1 MLFAQMRRRPV
12 AHAVIALLAVSPALV
27 VAEEATEDR
36 IVVTGT
42 HIKRID
48 QETSSPVIVIDRTA
62 IEGSGAVTLHE
73 LLQLSPYNGAGSF
86 NESFT
91 TGFTPGAAAFD
102 LRSLGAERTLV
113 LVNGKRQPMYPFGA
127 GGSNAFV
134 DLNSIP
140 LATVKRVEILK
151 DGASALYGSDAVA
164 GVVNII
170 TYDSFS
176 GTEVALR
183 GKATEHGGADTSGLS
198 VLHGGE
204 TEKLN
209 WLVGVD
215 ASRRDELLGEDRE
228 YAKSLRR
235 DLGELGI
242 RDDRDIRSGE
252 GWQLNLDTGEFS
264 PLGVCAPENLY
275 AGADFYG
282 FGSGNICLN
291 DYAGQAQ
298 LLPESDRASVDGKL
312 GIDFGWAK
320 LTVHYGVVG
329 VDTRSTGFQS
339 SIFYPIIDAE
349 NFVFGQIE
357 PIDGVDFLT
366 TRRLTELGTPTIE
379 TESRSQQLAVDWQWQ
394 LADYDFNF
402 ALYRHETEIDETL
415 SEGWLHIDDYIRLQT
430 DIANNAFSIR
440 NPLTT
445 AQVAD
450 YTSEFWHKGESTLT
464 AQELR
469 MSGPLIDTVRGPI
482 WLAAGLEHR
491 KETFFDRSEQAIL
504 DGEVVGYGTSGAEGE
519 RSLTAA
525 YVETAIPLSDTAE
538 LSLSLRQDDY
548 SDFGSSTN
556 PKLGLRVNPTEALLF
571 RLSWGTGFRA
581 PSMHQLYTKLNIGSS
596 GNLPF
601 VQSGN
606 PDLEPEESE
615 SIVVGM
621 LFEPE
626 SGSEVSFDLWS
637 VDVDNII
644 SNLGAATIAERC
656 LAGGTLPD
664 FCAGRIVEP
673 GQTFTAWDG
682 TQYTPGIR
690 TYNDSFL
697 NLAGRKA
704 FGADLG
710 FAFRF
715 NRVVGGVLKWQTELS
730 RLINLEGEAYPGAG
744 IDEQEGNSGNP
755 LWRAKMTLH
764 WQGESVTHFLAMQY
778 LGAWDYLYSVP
789 LDPDA
794 DGDYDENDDGFAD
807 FSEERSSEVEAF
819 FQFDYQFGYALT
831 TEQRIVFG
839 IQNLTDEEPP
849 VSSLSWPF
857 FNQSLYS
864 PMGRSATL
872 EWQGRF

>member
-1 MLFAQMRRRPV
+1 M
-12 AHAVIALLAVSPALV
+12 
-27 VAEEATEDR
+27 
-36 IVVTGT
+36 VVTGT

-48 QETSSPVIVIDRTA
+48 QETSSPVVVIDRTA

-73 LLQLSPYNGAGSF
+73 LLQMSPYNGAGSF

-176 GTEVALR
+176 GTEVAVR
-183 GKATEHGGADTSGLS
+183 GKTTEHGGADTGALS
-198 VLHGGE
+198 LLHGGE
-204 TEKLN
+204 TEQLN
-209 WLVGVD
+209 WLIGVD
-215 ASRRDELLGEDRE
+215 ASHRDELLGADRD

-242 RDDRDIRSGE
+242 RDDRDIYSAI
-252 GWQLNLDTGEFS
+252 GWQLNSATGEFS
-264 PLGVCAPENLY
+264 PLGNCAAENRY
-275 AGADFYG
+275 PGADVFG
-282 FGSGNICLN
+282 FGSGDICLN
-291 DYAGQAQ
+291 DYASQML
-298 LLPESDRASVDGKL
+298 LLPETDRASIDGKL
-312 GIDFGWAK
+312 GYDFGWAK
-320 LTVHYGVVG
+320 LSIHYGLVG
-329 VDTRSTGFQS
+329 VDTRSTGFHT
-339 SIFYPIIDAE
+339 SIPYPT
-349 NFVFGQIE
+349 
-357 PIDGVDFLT
+357 DGVNIGQVENINGVNFLT
-366 TRRLTELGTPTIE
+366 VRRLTELGTPTID
-379 TESRSQQLAVDWQWQ
+379 TESLSQQLAMDWQWQ
-394 LADYDFNF
+394 LSDYDFNL

-415 SEGWLHIDDYIRLQT
+415 SEGWLHVNDYIRLQT
-430 DIANNAFSIR
+430 DIANNVFSIR
-440 NPLTT
+440 NPLTA
-445 AQVAD
+445 AQVDD
-450 YTSEFWHKGESTLT
+450 YTSEFWHQGESTVT

-469 MSGPLIDTVRGPI
+469 MSGPLVDTVRGPI

-504 DGEVVGYGTSGAEGE
+504 DGDVVGYGTSGAEGE

-556 PKLGLRVNPTEALLF
+556 PKLGLRVNPTDELLF

-581 PSMHQLYTKLNIGSS
+581 PSMHQLYTKLNLGSA

-615 SIVVGM
+615 SVVVGV

-637 VDVDNII
+637 IDVDNII
-644 SNLGAATIAERC
+644 SNLGARTIADRC

-664 FCAGRIVEP
+664 FCVGRIIEAN
-673 GQTFTAWDG
+673 QAFTAWDG
-682 TQYTPGIR
+682 SQYTPTVR

-715 NRVVGGVLKWQTELS
+715 NRVAGGVLKWQTELS
-730 RLINLEGEAYPGAG
+730 RLINLEGETYPGAG
-744 IDEQEGNSGNP
+744 ISEQEGNSGNP
-755 LWRAKMTLH
+755 LWRAKMSLH
-764 WQGESVTHFLAMQY
+764 WQGEAITHFLAMQY
-778 LGAWDYLYSVP
+778 LGDWDYLYSVP

-794 DGDYDENDDGFAD
+794 DGDFDENDDGFAD
-807 FSEERSSEVEAF
+807 FSEERSSKVDAF
-819 FQFDYQFGYALT
+819 YQFDYQFGYALT
-831 TEQRIVFG
+831 AEQRIVFG

-864 PMGRSATL
+864 PMGRSASL

>member
-1 MLFAQMRRRPV
+1 MLFAEMRRQPV
-12 AHAVIALLAVSPALV
+12 AHAVLALLAISPAVV
-27 VAEEATEDR
+27 VADEAAEDR

-48 QETSSPVIVIDRTA
+48 QETSSPVVVIDRTA

-91 TGFTPGAAAFD
+91 SGFTPGAAAFD

-140 LATVKRVEILK
+140 LATVKRIEILK

-183 GKATEHGGADTSGLS
+183 GKTTEHGGADTGALS
-198 VLHGGE
+198 LLHGGE

-215 ASRRDELLGEDRE
+215 ASHRDELLGEDRD

-242 RDDRDIRSGE
+242 RDGRDIFSAI
-252 GWQLNLDTGEFS
+252 GWQLNSATGEFS
-264 PLGVCAPENLY
+264 PLGNCSAENLY
-275 AGADFYG
+275 PGADIFG
-282 FGSGNICLN
+282 FGSGNICLY
-291 DYAGQAQ
+291 DYANEMQ
-298 LLPESDRASVDGKL
+298 LLPETDRASVDGKV
-312 GIDFGWAK
+312 GYDFGWAT
-320 LTVHYGVVG
+320 LSVHYGVVG
-329 VDTRSTGFQS
+329 VDTRSTGFQTS
-339 SIFYPIIDAE
+339 TPYPTDGDNIGQVE
-349 NFVFGQIE
+349 NIG
-357 PIDGVDFLT
+357 GVNFLT
-366 TRRLTELGTPTIE
+366 VRRLTELGTPTIE
-379 TESRSQQLAVDWQWQ
+379 TESRSQQFGMDWQWQ
-394 LADYDFNF
+394 LADYDFSL

-415 SEGWLHIDDYIRLQT
+415 SEGWLHVDDYLRLQS
-430 DIANNAFSIR
+430 DMANNVFSIR
-440 NPLTT
+440 TPLTA
-445 AQVAD
+445 AQVDD
-450 YTSEFWHKGESTLT
+450 YTSEFWHKGESTVT

-469 MSGPLIDTVRGPI
+469 MSGPLVDTVRGPI
-482 WLAAGLEHR
+482 WMAAGLEHR

-504 DGEVVGYGTSGAEGE
+504 DGDVVGYGTSGAEGE

-615 SIVVGM
+615 STVVGV

-656 LAGGTLPD
+656 SAGGTLPD
-664 FCAGRIVEP
+664 FCVGRIIAAN
-673 GQTFTAWDG
+673 QTFTAWDG
-682 TQYTPGIR
+682 SQYTPTVL

-710 FAFRF
+710 VAFRF
-715 NRVVGGVLKWQTELS
+715 NRIAGGVLKWQTEIS

-755 LWRAKMTLH
+755 LWRAKMSLH
-764 WQGESVTHFLAMQY
+764 WQGDAASHYAGLQYVGDWDVLANNGDVFY
-778 LGAWDYLYSVP
+778 TIDDYVQL
-789 LDPDA
+789 
-794 DGDYDENDDGFAD
+794 
-807 FSEERSSEVEAF
+807 
-819 FQFDYQFGYALT
+819 DYQFGYAIT
-831 TEQRIVFG
+831 TNHRVVLG
-839 IQNLTDEEPP
+839 VQNLTDEEPP
-849 VSSLSWPF
+849 LSRFAWPF

-864 PMGRSATL
+864 PMGRSASL